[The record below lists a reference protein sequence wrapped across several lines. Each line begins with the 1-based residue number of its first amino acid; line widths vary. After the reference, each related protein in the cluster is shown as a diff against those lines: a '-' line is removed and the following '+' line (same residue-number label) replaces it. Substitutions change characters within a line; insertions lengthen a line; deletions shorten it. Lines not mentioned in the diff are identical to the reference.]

1 MISYWLDVMLCGMV
15 VLGRLVQAIAIGI
28 LTQYIFYKVF
38 KINLYKN
45 LCKLSK
51 KLDEKVTE
59 MFG

>member
-1 MISYWLDVMLCGMV
+1 MISYWLDIMLCSLV

-45 LCKLSK
+45 LCKLSR
-51 KLDEKVTE
+51 KLDKKATE